1 MSTENERLA
10 REGYEALM
18 RGEIEVVE
26 QLMAPDLTWHAFEG
40 ETGDCHSRD
49 EAMAV
54 IKEQWV
60 SVQSARCG
68 RSVELDE
75 ERVLVVMGL
84 SMDSEITPEDLGLP
98 EDHDEV
104 ANLVTF
110 RDGKVIAM
118 QDYRSRAEALAAVKG
133 EGTGG

>member
-10 REGYEALM
+10 REGYEAM
-18 RGEIEVVE
+18 MHGEIEVVE
-26 QLMAPDLTWHAFEG
+26 QLMAPDLTWHWWEHG
-40 ETGDCHSRD
+40 PWDCQSRD

-54 IKEQWV
+54 IKERMGQRAIGEMREV
-60 SVQSARCG
+60 I
-68 RSVELDE
+68 ELDE

-84 SMDSEITPEDLGLP
+84 RTDSEITPEALGLP

-104 ANLVTF
+104 ANVVTF

-118 QDYRSRAEALAAVKG
+118 QDFRSKAEALGAVKG
-133 EGTGG
+133 GGTGG

>member
-18 RGEIEVVE
+18 HGEIEVVE
-26 QLMAPDLTWHAFEG
+26 QLMAPDLTWHWWEHG
-40 ETGDCHSRD
+40 PWECQSRD

-54 IKEQWV
+54 IKERMGQRAIGEMREV
-60 SVQSARCG
+60 
-68 RSVELDE
+68 VELDD

-84 SMDSEITPEDLGLP
+84 RTDSEITPEALGLP
-98 EDHDEV
+98 KDHDEV
-104 ANLVTF
+104 ANVVTF

-118 QDYRSRAEALAAVKG
+118 QDYRSKAEALAAVKG